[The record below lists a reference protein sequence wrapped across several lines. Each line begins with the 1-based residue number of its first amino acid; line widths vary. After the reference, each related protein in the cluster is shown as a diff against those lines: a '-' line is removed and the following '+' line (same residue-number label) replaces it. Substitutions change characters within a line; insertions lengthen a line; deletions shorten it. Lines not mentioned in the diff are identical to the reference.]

1 MDSGEAPDER
11 IREEGGF
18 RRSDRSASDT
28 LTRRHADGAGSDA
41 NGHDRGLTKRAKDEV
56 PDSPEPPPA
65 VGPRRVQ
72 SREEQ
77 FVWPWMGVLANVPT
91 ERRGGRQI
99 GESGNRLKEQLA
111 AFCPHK
117 VVPLWSHRGHTGN
130 AIVEFGKDYASLGNG
145 LKFESHFEAQGR
157 GKLSWEASRCRGAPE
172 MMFGWVARADD
183 RRRPGLIGEYLQRNG
198 DVKSVAELESEGT
211 RKTDKLV
218 ANLASQ
224 IEVKAKHVQE
234 LESKY
239 SERTTSMDRVMEE
252 KELMLQRYN
261 DEIHKMQQLA
271 RRHSQMIINE
281 NQKVRSELDSKMQD
295 LELKS
300 KQLDELAVR
309 SESDIRNLEKE
320 KEKNMIKAKYLKMA
334 TLEQQK
340 ADEMVLKLVEK
351 HKREKQAAVDE
362 IIKLE
367 QKLDARQKLEL
378 KIKHLQGKLN
388 VMKHMPGEEDFESKR
403 KIDELSK
410 ELQEKYDEINE
421 MESLHGALLIKERM
435 SNDELQDA
443 RKKLIDGLLDVTTGR
458 ANIGIKRMGD
468 LDLKSFAIACK
479 RKMAKE
485 DAEVTASIL
494 CSKWEDEIRNP
505 EWHPF
510 KVVVDGGKAKEI
522 LREDDEKLRELKEK
536 YGEEVC
542 TLVTK
547 ALLEVNEY
555 NPSGRYSVPEL
566 WNFKEDRKATL
577 KEVVEFVLKQWRALK
592 KRKR

>member
-1 MDSGEAPDER
+1 MASGEAPDGR
-11 IREEGGF
+11 IREAGGS
-18 RRSDRSASDT
+18 RRSDRSSSDT
-28 LTRRHADGAGSDA
+28 LRRRHAAGAV
-41 NGHDRGLTKRAKDEV
+41 TKRVKDEV
-56 PDSPEPPPA
+56 PDPSEPPPA
-65 VGPRRVQ
+65 AAPRPVQ

-77 FVWPWMGVLANVPT
+77 FVWPWMGV
-91 ERRGGRQI
+91 RRGGRQI
-99 GESGNRLKEQLA
+99 GESGNRLKERLA

-130 AIVEFGKDYASLGNG
+130 AIVEFGKDYASLGHAFS
-145 LKFESHFEAQGR
+145 FENHFEAQGHGKR
-157 GKLSWEASRCRGAPE
+157 GWEASRYRGAPE
-172 MMFGWVARADD
+172 MFGWVARADD
-183 RRRPGLIGEYLQRNG
+183 RRTPGLVGEYLQRNG
-198 DVKSVAELESEGT
+198 DLKSVAELESEGT

-218 ANLASQ
+218 ANLAGQ
-224 IEVKAKHVQE
+224 IEVKAKHAQE

-239 SERTTSMDRVMEE
+239 SERTTSMDNVMEV
-252 KELMLQRYN
+252 KELILQRYN
-261 DEIHKMQQLA
+261 HEIHKMQQLA
-271 RRHSQMIINE
+271 RRHSQRIIDE
-281 NQKVRSELDSKMQD
+281 NQKVRSELDSKMQV
-295 LELKS
+295 LEFKS
-300 KQLDELAVR
+300 KQVDELAVR

-320 KEKNMIKAKYLKMA
+320 KEKNMIKEKFLKMA

-340 ADEMVLKLVEK
+340 ADENVLRLVEK
-351 HKREKQAAVDE
+351 HKREKEAAVDE

-378 KIKHLQGKLN
+378 KIRQLQGKLN

-403 KIDELSK
+403 KIDQLSE

-421 MESLHGALLIKERM
+421 MESLHGALLMKERM

-443 RKKLIDGLLDVTTGR
+443 RKKLIDGLLDITTGR

-468 LDLKSFAIACK
+468 LDLKSFTIACK

-510 KVVVDGGKAKEI
+510 KVVMDGGKAKEI
-522 LREDDEKLRELKEK
+522 LCEDDEKLRELKEK
-536 YGEEVC
+536 YGEEVYA
-542 TLVTK
+542 LVTK

-566 WNFKEDRKATL
+566 WNFKEDRRATL

>member
-11 IREEGGF
+11 IREEEGF

-28 LTRRHADGAGSDA
+28 LPRRHAAGADSDA
-41 NGHDRGLTKRAKDEV
+41 SRHGRGLTTRVKDQV
-56 PDSPEPPPA
+56 PDSPEPRP
-65 VGPRRVQ
+65 VQ

-91 ERRGGRQI
+91 EWRGGRRI
-99 GESGNRLKEQLA
+99 GESGNRLKERLA

-117 VVPLWSHRGHTGN
+117 VVPWWSHRGHTGN
-130 AIVEFGKDYASLGNG
+130 AIVEFGKDYASLRNA
-145 LKFESHFEAQGR
+145 LTFENHFEAQGHGR
-157 GKLSWEASRCRGAPE
+157 LGWEASRRRGGPE
-172 MMFGWVARADD
+172 MFGWVARADD
-183 RRRPGLIGEYLQRNG
+183 RRRPGLVGEYLQRNA
-198 DVKSVAELESEGT
+198 DLKSVAELESEGT

-224 IEVKAKHVQE
+224 IEVKAKHAQE

-239 SERTTSMDRVMEE
+239 SEKTTSLENVMEE
-252 KELMLQRYN
+252 RELIFQRYS

-271 RRHSQMIINE
+271 RRHSQMIIDE
-281 NQKVRSELDSKMQD
+281 NQKVRSELDCKMQD
-295 LELKS
+295 LQLKS
-300 KQLDELAVR
+300 KKLDELAVR
-309 SESDIRNLEKE
+309 SESGRRNLDKE

-340 ADEMVLKLVEK
+340 TDENVLKLVEK
-351 HKREKQAAVDE
+351 HKREKQAAVDQ

-367 QKLDARQKLEL
+367 QKLDARQELEL
-378 KIKHLQGKLN
+378 KIKQLQGKLN

-403 KIDELSK
+403 KIDELSE

-421 MESLHGALLIKERM
+421 MESLHGALLMKERM

-479 RKMAKE
+479 GKMAKE

-494 CSKWEDEIRNP
+494 CSKWDSEIRNP

-510 KVVVDGGKAKEI
+510 KVVMDGGKAKEI
-522 LREDDEKLRELKEK
+522 LREDDEKLRKLKEK
-536 YGEEVC
+536 YGEEVHA
-542 TLVTK
+542 LVTK
-547 ALLEVNEY
+547 ALLEGNEY

-566 WNFKEDRKATL
+566 WNFKENRKATL